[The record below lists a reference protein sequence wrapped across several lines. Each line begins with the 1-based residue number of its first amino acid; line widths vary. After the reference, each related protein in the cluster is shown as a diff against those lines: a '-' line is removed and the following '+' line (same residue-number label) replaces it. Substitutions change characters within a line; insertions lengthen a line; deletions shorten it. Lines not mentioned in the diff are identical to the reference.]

1 MIEKQTAKDVSQE
14 QRTTSL
20 SSMGAFA
27 LIHTVHVNEELDF
40 LAEVVEYWG
49 R

>member
-20 SSMGAFA
+20 SSMGTFV
-27 LIHTVHVNEELDF
+27 LIDTVHINEELDS
-40 LAEVVEYWG
+40 LAEVVDYWG